1 MKINYSIKVG
11 LTLLIV
17 FSCTSD
23 KTPINNKYKKRNP
36 MADYFLMEGNKY
48 LKKHDF
54 KIVKSLLKAP
64 IVFDGKNLKKDD
76 FFSTIN
82 DKIYETHTSPEKA
95 LVSVSRDLL
104 KRNEI
109 LTIFVGHESILD
121 NYDKLENQ
129 ILDNF
134 TDKEV
139 VIVDGNQSYYNYL
152 LLAE

>member
-1 MKINYSIKVG
+1 
-11 LTLLIV
+11 
-17 FSCTSD
+17 
-23 KTPINNKYKKRNP
+23 
-36 MADYFLMEGNKY
+36 ME
-48 LKKHDF
+48 D
-54 KIVKSLLKAP
+54 SLLDIEEAFVTVSTRDV
-64 IVFDGKNLKKDD
+64 VFDGKNLKKDD

-82 DKIYETHTSPEKA
+82 DKIYETDASPEKA